1 MNGKYRSAMG
11 VAMVLLGGLL
21 CGNAAAAQDA
31 ADAPLV
37 DQLKKEIKVT
47 QLGTDSNGT
56 SVTDAGTVL
65 VLKKGGVYGVPQDTA
80 VIVAPSTFK
89 DGQIHQP
96 NVVQKSVILKISK
109 LFTVDEKVYVT
120 KIDVKAKDDKVVLT
134 ITECDS
140 CNNVQN
146 PSSYKGAIQ
155 FQFPKGYLAKAD
167 AGQITDVIHQV
178 LAVQTDADNNSNNN
192 NNNQQQAQGG
202 DQQQQGQDQQ
212 QQQAPAQA
220 APAPAPAN
228 IVLGMSLNDV
238 TGALGQPEKMV
249 NLGKKQIY
257 VYKDLKITFVDGKV
271 TDVQ

>member
-1 MNGKYRSAMG
+1 MNGKYRSTMG
-11 VAMVLLGGLL
+11 VAVVLLGGLL
-21 CGNAAAAQDA
+21 CGNSVAAQDA
-31 ADAPLV
+31 PDASLA
-37 DQLKKEIKVT
+37 DQLKKEIKIT
-47 QLGTDSNGT
+47 QMGTDSNGT

-65 VLKKGGVYGVPQDTA
+65 VLKKGGVYGVPQSTA

-89 DGQIHQP
+89 DGQLHQP
-96 NVVQKSVILKISK
+96 GLVQKSVILKISK
-109 LFTVDEKVYVT
+109 LLTVNEKVYVT

-140 CNNVQN
+140 CNNVQD

-155 FQFPKGYLAKAD
+155 FQFPKGYLEKAD
-167 AGQITDVIHQV
+167 AGQIADVIHQV
-178 LAVQTDADNNSNNN
+178 LAVQTDADNNSN

-212 QQQAPAQA
+212 QQQA
-220 APAPAPAN
+220 APAPAPAAAPAN

>member
-1 MNGKYRSAMG
+1 MNGKYRSTIG
-11 VAMVLLGGLL
+11 VAVMLLGGLL
-21 CGNAAAAQDA
+21 CGNSIAAQDA
-31 ADAPLV
+31 PDAPLA
-37 DQLKKEIKVT
+37 DQLKKEIKIT

-65 VLKKGGVYGVPQDTA
+65 VLKKGGVYGVPQSTA

-89 DGQIHQP
+89 DGQLHQP
-96 NVVQKSVILKISK
+96 GLVQKSVILKISK
-109 LFTVDEKVYVT
+109 LLTVDEKVYVT

-155 FQFPKGYLAKAD
+155 FQFPKGYLDKAD
-167 AGQITDVIHQV
+167 AGQVVDVIHQV
-178 LAVQTDADNNSNNN
+178 LAVPTDADNSN
-192 NNNQQQAQGG
+192 NNNQQQAQQGG
-202 DQQQQGQDQQ
+202 QQQGQDQQ
-212 QQQAPAQA
+212 QQQAPAQP

-228 IVLGMSLNDV
+228 IVLGMALNDV
-238 TGALGQPEKMV
+238 TTALGQPEKMV